1 MASAGSTTTVTY
13 ANEYDADDN
22 LKKVTLDNQGEI
34 KVSNYY
40 WSRGDAT
47 AISSMETVE
56 NASQWFDLSG
66 HRLAGKP
73 TKQGVYICDGKK
85 FIVK

>member
-1 MASAGSTTTVTY
+1 
-13 ANEYDADDN
+13 
-22 LKKVTLDNQGEI
+22 
-34 KVSNYY
+34 
-40 WSRGDAT
+40 
-47 AISSMETVE
+47 METVE